1 MVDVVSNRSDRQ
13 CLIQYGTMKLYSASV
28 IIAVILSL
36 SVLVLSR
43 PAIAADISTQQNKET
58 GLYSWVA
65 ESDGFSIELIQ
76 LLPDFI
82 RAIYMSHDFP
92 AAEVDDI
99 ASYCVF
105 GTVIKNTS
113 QHQLDYDVG
122 EWYYTDTDG
131 REHRLKTKTDWLE
144 QWRRAGVTFSWTLL
158 PDKGT
163 FYQGDWQQGFTTIKL
178 PRESAFTLT
187 YKWSINGTEHTDIF
201 EGLRCAPEQL
211 AEK

>member
-1 MVDVVSNRSDRQ
+1 MKTTPIHSIL
-13 CLIQYGTMKLYSASV
+13 LITLMLCSASKP
-28 IIAVILSL
+28 SL
-36 SVLVLSR
+36 
-43 PAIAADISTQQNKET
+43 AAKITTQQNEAS

-92 AAEVDDI
+92 AAEVEDI

-113 QHQLDYDVG
+113 GQELDYDVAD
-122 EWYYTDTDG
+122 WYYTDSNG
-131 REHRLKTKTDWLE
+131 NEHSLKTKSDWIE
-144 QWRRAGVTFSWTLL
+144 QWQKAGVAFSWTLL

-163 FYQGDWQQGFTTIKL
+163 FYEGDWQQGFTTVKL
-178 PRESAFTLT
+178 PRESAFTLI
-187 YKWSINGTEHTDIF
+187 YKWSINDTEYTDIF
-201 EGLRCAPEQL
+201 EGLRCAPENLPEQQTQ
-211 AEK
+211 

>member
-1 MVDVVSNRSDRQ
+1 MLWSNGPDYGL
-13 CLIQYGTMKLYSASV
+13 LIQYDAMKTPHIRICVLLIMAFSLASTATRAAKISAQKNEAS
-28 IIAVILSL
+28 
-36 SVLVLSR
+36 
-43 PAIAADISTQQNKET
+43 

-65 ESDGFSIELIQ
+65 ESQGFSIELIQ

-92 AAEVDDI
+92 ATEVDDI

-113 QHQLDYDVG
+113 QQPLDYDVAN
-122 EWYYTDTDG
+122 WYYTDNNG
-131 REHRLKTKTDWLE
+131 KNHPVKTKSEWLE
-144 QWRRAGVTFSWTLL
+144 QWRKAGVTFSWTLL

-163 FYQGDWQQGFTTIKL
+163 FYEGDWQQGFTTIKL
-178 PRESAFTLT
+178 PRESEFKLT

-211 AEK
+211 SDQ

>member
-1 MVDVVSNRSDRQ
+1 MAFSLASTATRAAK
-13 CLIQYGTMKLYSASV
+13 ISAQKNEAS
-28 IIAVILSL
+28 
-36 SVLVLSR
+36 
-43 PAIAADISTQQNKET
+43 

-65 ESDGFSIELIQ
+65 ESQGFSIELIQ

-92 AAEVDDI
+92 ATEVDDI

-113 QHQLDYDVG
+113 QQPLDYDVAN
-122 EWYYTDTDG
+122 WYYTDNNG
-131 REHRLKTKTDWLE
+131 KNHPVKTKSEWLE
-144 QWRRAGVTFSWTLL
+144 QWRKAGVTFSWTLL

-163 FYQGDWQQGFTTIKL
+163 FYEGDWQQGFTTIKL
-178 PRESAFTLT
+178 PRESEFSLT

-211 AEK
+211 SDQ

>member
-1 MVDVVSNRSDRQ
+1 MKTTPIHSIV
-13 CLIQYGTMKLYSASV
+13 LIPLMLCAASKP
-28 IIAVILSL
+28 SL
-36 SVLVLSR
+36 
-43 PAIAADISTQQNKET
+43 AAKITTQQNEAS

-92 AAEVDDI
+92 AAEVEDI

-113 QHQLDYDVG
+113 GQELDYDVAD
-122 EWYYTDTDG
+122 WYYTDSSG
-131 REHRLKTKTDWLE
+131 NKHSLKTKSNWIE
-144 QWRRAGVTFSWTLL
+144 QWQKAGVAFSWTLL

-163 FYQGDWQQGFTTIKL
+163 FYEGDWQQGFTTVKL

-187 YKWSINGTEHTDIF
+187 YKWSINDTEYTDIF
-201 EGLRCAPEQL
+201 EGLRCAPENLPEQQTQ
-211 AEK
+211 

>member
-1 MVDVVSNRSDRQ
+1 MKTTPIHSIL
-13 CLIQYGTMKLYSASV
+13 LITLMLCSASKP
-28 IIAVILSL
+28 SL
-36 SVLVLSR
+36 
-43 PAIAADISTQQNKET
+43 AAKITTQQNEAS

-92 AAEVDDI
+92 AAEVEDI

-113 QHQLDYDVG
+113 GQELDYDVAD
-122 EWYYTDTDG
+122 WYYTDSNG
-131 REHRLKTKTDWLE
+131 NKHSLKTKSNWIE
-144 QWRRAGVTFSWTLL
+144 QWQKAGVAFSWTLL

-163 FYQGDWQQGFTTIKL
+163 FYEGDWQQGFTTVKL

-187 YKWSINGTEHTDIF
+187 YKWSINDTEYTDIF
-201 EGLRCAPEQL
+201 EGLRCAPENLPEQQTQ
-211 AEK
+211 